1 MISEI
6 FYTFLIT
13 SVISCCLALARMMY
27 KSKCSSV
34 TCCCFKITRDIPNEE
49 KLDEMVIQRQSPDE
63 TSHEELKLDV

>member
-13 SVISCCLALARMMY
+13 SVISCILALGRMMY

-34 TCCCFKITRDIPNEE
+34 SCCCIKITRDIPNEE
-49 KLDEMVIQRQSPDE
+49 KLDEMVIRQPVDS
-63 TSHEELKLDV
+63 TSHGELKLDV